1 MFLFYNSVAK
11 LYFNGIINL
20 KLGVLKKGC
29 DKVKTTSDWQCPY
42 CKAQINPGD
51 QICIHCGEKI
61 YDTNVTIADLH
72 HHEEEK
78 KINKVPT
85 IIYFKDGK
93 VVDMI
98 TREDDS
104 LITSSD
110 LEKLLDRNHIKK

>member
-1 MFLFYNSVAK
+1 LFLFYNSVAK

-78 KINKVPT
+78 KINKKKYWGLLLILGGLLF
-85 IIYFKDGK
+85 II
-93 VVDMI
+93 
-98 TREDDS
+98 
-104 LITSSD
+104 LIFV
-110 LEKLLDRNHIKK
+110 LVL